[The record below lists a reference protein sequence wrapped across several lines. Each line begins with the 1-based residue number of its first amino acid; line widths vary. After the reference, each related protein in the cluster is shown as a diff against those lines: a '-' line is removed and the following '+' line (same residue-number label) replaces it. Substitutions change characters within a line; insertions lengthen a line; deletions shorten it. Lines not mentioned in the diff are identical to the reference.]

1 MNRDFLDMQTVYQKF
16 EETVTAISE
25 NENTRKRNKQVLTG
39 EIASLRSRYSNKFGD
54 EETSQLKE
62 IEERNNGTPVQ
73 TDLEIKKAQESAN
86 EEWQTGVF
94 GYAWTE
100 NQISGSKAMDEA
112 EVLRAK
118 AA

>member
-1 MNRDFLDMQTVYQKF
+1 MQTVYQKF

-25 NENTRKRNKQVLTG
+25 NENTKKRNKQVLTG

-94 GYAWTE
+94 GYPWTE
-100 NQISGSKAMDEA
+100 NQESGSKAMNEA